1 MLFFVLFALVNVTV
15 EDDSD
20 YDVLTETEYEL
31 KRMLRFVTP
40 LMAILRKDER
50 VKRSFLDKFKP
61 ASRSDSYGY
70 GGGGHESSYYPS
82 TCCDEKTDYLGLLS
96 FISLGLLGLFL
107 VALLSTTSTSSGR
120 RKRSDDEAG
129 NDVSEDD
136 PSMFLLLL
144 SCYFTKNKTL
154 FLLFFSGSFIRCERE
169 KSSPNPTLGQ

>member
-1 MLFFVLFALVNVTV
+1 MEFRSLVLFFVLFALVNVTV

-50 VKRSFLDKFKP
+50 VKRSFLEKFKP
-61 ASRSDSYGY
+61 ASRSDSYG
-70 GGGGHESSYYPS
+70 GGGYESYPS

-96 FISLGLLGLFL
+96 FIALGLLGLFL

-144 SCYFTKNKTL
+144 S
-154 FLLFFSGSFIRCERE
+154 
-169 KSSPNPTLGQ
+169 